1 MNHLRAVTEASSTVA
16 EVGDAIP
23 CQLPPAVVRS
33 PELVRAVRA
42 ESLAQMG
49 VCGPAARAWEWA
61 LTGTCASPVT
71 GRQPTPGSLPSREE
85 LITEAKT
92 AGDEIIPPFQ
102 RIYDT
107 DQQVSAARRIL
118 EWLSGN
124 TDEIPLP
131 TGNRGRFIGA
141 RDDYARTDGQIR
153 EVLAW
158 ARFGLARFDLPDPMD
173 PAVAMR
179 PWQWQASWMDAAW
192 LRGARDMLA
201 WVCGEH
207 DQAPLS
213 GTVIRLPS
221 LADAADEYGYAYDV
235 LDQGRPGGQPVQLAI
250 YPPPQYGEAVQ
261 AAYCWLSGERTSP
274 PADRHGH
281 GHYSGCREQETPCI
295 CGESRTCLGND
306 CAACLYSPCAL
317 SRSRAD

>member
-1 MNHLRAVTEASSTVA
+1 LTTMDNLLPVTEVPSTVN
-16 EVGDAIP
+16 EVNAAVP
-23 CQLPPAVVRS
+23 RQLSPAVVRS

-42 ESLAQMG
+42 ESLAQVG
-49 VCGPAARAWEWA
+49 VSGPAARAWEWA

-71 GRQPTPGSLPSREE
+71 GREPTPGSVPGREE
-85 LITEAKT
+85 LITEAKI
-92 AGDEIIPPFQ
+92 AGGEIIPSFQ
-102 RIYDT
+102 RIYDA
-107 DQQVSAARRIL
+107 DQQVSAARRVL

-131 TGNRGRFIGA
+131 AGNRGRFIGA
-141 RDDYARTDGQIR
+141 RDDYARTGEQVR

-158 ARFGLARFDLPDPMD
+158 ARFGLMRFDLPDPMV

-201 WVCGEH
+201 WVCGAH

-213 GTVIRLPS
+213 GTVICLPS

-235 LDQGRPGGQPVQLAI
+235 LEQGRPSRQPVQHAI
-250 YPPPQYGEAVQ
+250 YQPPQYGEAVQ

-281 GHYSGCREQETPCI
+281 GPYSGCRERVP
-295 CGESRTCLGND
+295 S
-306 CAACLYSPCAL
+306 AL
-317 SRSRAD
+317 SVATTAIGSSP